1 MFQKAPGLIF
11 RGRKQILL
19 KIVDALEANEKIIR
33 IENEADVTTAQ
44 EAGYEKS
51 LVARLALKPGKVRK
65 YTQKD
70 YQDMPEWKL
79 DGLLK
84 EYGLPT
90 HGDLAYKRQ
99 FAIGAFLWPNSS
111 FTLSA

>member
-1 MFQKAPGLIF
+1 LRKERVMESVGFFQMPLHYP
-11 RGRKQILL
+11 R
-19 KIVDALEANEKIIR
+19 
-33 IENEADVTTAQ
+33 
-44 EAGYEKS
+44 
-51 LVARLALKPGKVRK
+51 